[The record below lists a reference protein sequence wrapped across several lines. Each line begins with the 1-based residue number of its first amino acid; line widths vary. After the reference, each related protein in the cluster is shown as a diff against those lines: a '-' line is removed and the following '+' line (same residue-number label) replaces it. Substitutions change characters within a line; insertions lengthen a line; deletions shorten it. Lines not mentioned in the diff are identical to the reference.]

1 MEEFFSSEIGIDYA
15 DVLHKHNVSLP
26 TVHLEADFRRRV
38 RYGDEINMEI
48 RIINLGRSS
57 ITWGYRGYRRVGEK
71 ELVIEGQNV
80 TVCVSTGT
88 FAKREIPEWLR
99 KPLMDYTERY
109 NRDTSQ
115 GM

>member
-99 KPLMDYTERY
+99 KPLTDYTERY
-109 NRDTSQ
+109 NRESSQ